1 MEQRKRKITLW
12 GLGGLALAAVLVGTA
27 AFGFLLVKR
36 AQAASLQ
43 SQVAFHGGP
52 GFGPAGGA
60 DETNLAQA
68 LGITVQELQTA
79 EQKAFDAAVQQAL
92 DKGLITQ
99 DQADR
104 LILRGGGFGRGWMD
118 GNLFGQNSGID
129 YQSLLAAQLNIT
141 TTALQSAEKQA
152 YINQINQAV
161 QNGSITQQ
169 QADLILGRYALQSVL
184 DPTALFAQAL
194 GITTDQLQTY
204 QNQGMSLSQILS
216 TVGKTA
222 VEVRDA
228 EQAAYQAAVQQAVTN
243 GTITQ
248 DQANAVL
255 NSGEGFG
262 LLPGGFGGREGYGG
276 RGGHGRGGF
285 GGGFV
290 GGFGGGMWGPSGSP
304 NSGQNAN
311 PNSTPNQTTPQ
322 TPSTTPGAGL

>member
-1 MEQRKRKITLW
+1 MEQGKRKITLL
-12 GLGGLALAAVLVGTA
+12 GLGGLAIAAVLVGTA
-27 AFGFLLVKR
+27 AFGFVLVKR
-36 AQAASLQ
+36 AQAAGSQSL
-43 SQVAFHGGP
+43 VAFHGGP

-68 LGITVQELQTA
+68 LGITVQQLHTA
-79 EQKAFDAAVQQAL
+79 EQKAFEAAIQQAL
-92 DKGLITQ
+92 DQGLITQ
-99 DQADR
+99 DQADMM
-104 LILRGGGFGRGWMD
+104 ILRGGGFGRIGMD

-129 YQSLLAAQLNIT
+129 YQSLLATQLNIT

-161 QNGSITQQ
+161 QNGTLTQQ

-222 VEVRDA
+222 VEVRAA
-228 EQAAYQAAVQQAVTN
+228 EQAAYQAAIQQAENN

-248 DQANAVL
+248 AQADAVL
-255 NSGEGFG
+255 NSGYGFG
-262 LLPGGFGGREGYGG
+262 FLPGGFGGHEGFGG
-276 RGGHGRGGF
+276 RSSRFSDGF
-285 GGGFV
+285 GGGFR
-290 GGFGGGMWGPSGSP
+290 GKMWGPNGAP